1 MSAASRFL
9 LVSCA
14 AVIAAAQAFAGSG
27 AQAAPVMRVK
37 AKLTSFDGIVMQLQT
52 VAAKGVKAGEDLTVS
67 VSPETRYV
75 GTAPSSLA
83 AIKTGDYAGVAV
95 VELRGGKLRAQ
106 EIYLYA
112 DALRGTGEGRFPE
125 GDRLL
130 VNGAATAIN
139 PDPPGKDGV
148 VSSGSITLH
157 YRGAVLSSAGPN
169 RTLCEGRASPPAYAS
184 ALSCEGDAVI
194 EVRPGTPVSALS
206 VGDKELLQPGALVT
220 VAMTKAEG
228 DKNVAQNLALG
239 VVVEPPAPSAP
250 AKNGTVEKPQ
260 SSP

>member
-1 MSAASRFL
+1 
-9 LVSCA
+9 
-14 AVIAAAQAFAGSG
+14 
-27 AQAAPVMRVK
+27 
-37 AKLTSFDGIVMQLQT
+37 
-52 VAAKGVKAGEDLTVS
+52 VAAKGVKADEDLTVL
-67 VSPETRYV
+67 VTPETRYV
-75 GTAPSSLA
+75 GTAPSSFA

-95 VELRGGKLRAQ
+95 AEQRGGKLRAQ

-130 VNGAATAIN
+130 VNGAATAVN
-139 PDPPGKDGV
+139 PDPPGKNGEV
-148 VSSGSITLH
+148 TGGSIALH
-157 YRGAVLSSAGPN
+157 YRGALLSSAGPG

-206 VGDKELLQPGALVT
+206 IGDKELLRPGAMVT

-239 VVVEPPAPSAP
+239 VVVEPPPQPAGPS
-250 AKNGTVEKPQ
+250 KNDTVEKPQ